1 LASERTRI
9 QICGPVAIE
18 HQGRRI
24 ESLLPGRQGRLLFV
38 YLAANRSRPVPR
50 DELIEALWPDAAPS
64 AAEDALSALLS
75 KVRRALGADA
85 LEGRTA
91 LRLALADAWVDLEAA
106 SEAIHRAE
114 SAVALGEYA
123 RAWAPAQ
130 VALFVASRGFLPEE
144 DRPWVEDHRRR
155 LDEIRLRALE
165 CYAAA
170 GIGIGGTELAAARR
184 SGRELIRLAPY
195 RESGYRHLMEAL
207 AAEGNV
213 AEALRVYDELCGVL
227 RENLGVTPSAAT
239 RELHSKLLDG
249 A

>member
-1 LASERTRI
+1 MGSERTRI

-24 ESLLPGRQGRLLFV
+24 ESALPGRQGRLLFV
-38 YLAANRSRPVPR
+38 YLAAHRSRPVPR
-50 DELIEALWPDAAPS
+50 DELIDALWPDTAPS
-64 AAEDALSALLS
+64 AADEALSALLS
-75 KVRRALGADA
+75 KLRRALGADA

-91 LRLALADAWVDLEAA
+91 LRLTFADAWIDLEAA

-114 SAVALGEYA
+114 SAITLGEHA
-123 RAWAPAQ
+123 RAWAPSQ
-130 VALFVASRGFLPEE
+130 VALFVAGRGFLPEE
-144 DRPWVEDHRRR
+144 DRPWVDEQRRR
-155 LDEIRLRALE
+155 LEEIRLRALE

-184 SGRELIRLAPY
+184 TGRELIRLSPY
-195 RESGYRHLMEAL
+195 RETGYRYLMEAL

-213 AEALRVYDELCGVL
+213 AEALRVYDELCAVL
-227 RENLGVTPSAAT
+227 RENLGVAPSATT